1 MKNSTL
7 QSQISFNAVVIKA
20 AEETIQHYLDSAKFL
35 NAVGEKAF
43 AIADYKEAGKFRAI
57 LAKRVA
63 AQIDMKAEMAFNNQK
78 ARIEAKKTRLFGAV
92 PAVNSPEHIAY
103 EVESVLDDLIANQFP
118 AKADTRP
125 ADHPS
130 FKKAA

>member
-35 NAVGEKAF
+35 NAIGEKAF
-43 AIADYKEAGKFRAI
+43 AIADYKEAGKFRVI

-63 AQIDMKAEMAFNNQK
+63 AQIDMKAEMAFNNQI
-78 ARIEAKKTRLFGAV
+78 ARIEAKKTKLFGA
-92 PAVNSPEHIAY
+92 ATEGQSPEHLAI
-103 EVESVLDDLIANQFP
+103 EVESALDELIAIKYP
-118 AKADTRP
+118 AKADSRP